1 MQHPMLN
8 IAIQAARAAGRVI
21 TRSMSKMEAVRVS
34 EKGRNDLVTEVDEQA
49 EQEILWH
56 LKQAFPEHG
65 FLAEESGRHD
75 GNEYCWIIDPL
86 DGTMNFVHGF
96 PQFSISIALTKNG
109 NLYLGLVYDPL
120 RNELFTAIKGKGA
133 YLDNRRIRVSKINK
147 LGQGLIGTGFP
158 YRSDD
163 EVDTY
168 TPQLVEV
175 TKKAAGVRRA
185 GSAALDLAYV
195 ACGRLDAFWESGIQ
209 AWDVAAGMLLV
220 REAGGICTDYKGN
233 TDCLT
238 GGQYLAANGLLHQDM
253 LNIIQSVSPL
263 KL

>member
-1 MQHPMLN
+1 MQNPMLN

-21 TRSMSKMEAVRVS
+21 TRSMSKMETIRVDV
-34 EKGRNDLVTEVDEQA
+34 KGRNDLVTEVDKKS
-49 EQEILWH
+49 EQEIIWNIQ
-56 LKQAFPEHG
+56 QAFPDHG
-65 FLAEESGRHD
+65 FLAEESGQHS
-75 GNEYCWIIDPL
+75 GNEYTWIIDPL

-109 NLYLGLVYDPL
+109 NLHLGLVYDPL

-147 LGQGLIGTGFP
+147 MSRALIGTGFP

-163 EVDTY
+163 EVDIY
-168 TPQLVEV
+168 TPQLAEV
-175 TKKAAGVRRA
+175 TKRAAGVRRA

-209 AWDVAAGMLLV
+209 PWDVAAGILLV
-220 REAGGICTDYKGN
+220 REAGGICTDYKSN
-233 TDCLT
+233 TDCLHS
-238 GGQYLAANGLLHQDM
+238 GKYLAANGHLHQAM
-253 LNIIQSVSPL
+253 LNIV
-263 KL
+263 K